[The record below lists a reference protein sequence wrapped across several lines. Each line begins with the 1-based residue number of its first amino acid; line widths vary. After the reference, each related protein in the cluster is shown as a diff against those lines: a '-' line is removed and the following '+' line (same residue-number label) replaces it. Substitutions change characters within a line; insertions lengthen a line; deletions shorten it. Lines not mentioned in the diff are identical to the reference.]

1 MCYKELSVKQTKQKQ
16 IILDAVQDLKKHP
29 TVDEIYLH
37 LKKDYPRLSLATVY
51 RNLNIYA
58 EEGKVRKVSVPG
70 DSERFD
76 FNLSNHEHFYCDKC
90 NKIYDV
96 HLDVKE
102 VLNNLSPFNV
112 TSFKLMLYGTC
123 DNCVNTQ
130 N

>member
-29 TVDEIYLH
+29 TADEIYLH

-58 EEGKVRKVSVPG
+58 EEGKVRKVSIPG